1 MTATAAGEWTSD
13 MREHLAGCEA
23 CASRAVEWA
32 LRCPPAVHVPPMF
45 AADVARRV
53 RLAAPVVT
61 RRAVAPLAGLVAAGV
76 AIVLC
81 AAWMALSDDPVTVA
95 PIAAI
100 LLAGGEAIVFAA
112 SSVRTA
118 TGTTGS
124 PQ

>member
-1 MTATAAGEWTSD
+1 
-13 MREHLAGCEA
+13 
-23 CASRAVEWA
+23 
-32 LRCPPAVHVPPMF
+32 
-45 AADVARRV
+45 
-53 RLAAPVVT
+53 
-61 RRAVAPLAGLVAAGV
+61 
-76 AIVLC
+76 
-81 AAWMALSDDPVTVA
+81 MALSDDPVTVA